1 MSQNQ
6 FQEIFNLSRD
16 EKIELVQML
25 WDDISE
31 HNQDI
36 DIPDWQLEEL
46 DRRMQK
52 IDDNTATYKSWDEL
66 KTKYMSI
73 T

>member
-36 DIPDWQLEEL
+36 EIPDWQIEEL

-52 IDDNTATYKSWDEL
+52 INDNTATYKTWDEL

-73 T
+73 